1 MKNLLII
8 FFLFGLLALNNCTK
22 NEKIET
28 ENIGVSQ
35 VEEQMIKA
43 YQEGMIAFKDQYFIE
58 AAKKFNEA
66 EILFPQSDWA
76 PRSAL
81 MAAYAYYYDDYN
93 NRAISELLNFF
104 KKYPNDPNLSYAHYL
119 LAMSYYNKIV
129 DEKKDLE
136 PLKNSKKQFEY
147 IVENYPNTEFSLDS
161 KFKLGLIN
169 EMIASKEMYI
179 ARHYIKKKKWIP
191 AINRLKFIVKEHD
204 NTIFVEEALHRLVE
218 IYYKIGLEE
227 ESRKYAVLL
236 GYNYPESKWYKN
248 TYKVHKKDYKITD
261 IKKENKKSISEKFKS
276 LLNWDG

>member
-1 MKNLLII
+1 MKKLLLI
-8 FFLFGLLALNNCTK
+8 FFLFEFIFLNNCSK
-22 NEKIET
+22 NEKIEIVKVQEDQI
-28 ENIGVSQ
+28 EN
-35 VEEQMIKA
+35 QMIRA
-43 YQEGMIAFKDQYFIE
+43 YQDGMAAFENELYIE

-66 EILFPQSDWA
+66 EILFPQSEWA

-93 NRAISELLNFF
+93 NRAISELNNFF
-104 KKYPNDPNLSYAHYL
+104 KKYPNNKNTSYAHYL

-161 KFKLGLIN
+161 KFKLDLIN

-179 ARHYIKKKKWIP
+179 ARYYIKKQKWIP
-191 AINRLKFIVKEHD
+191 AINRLKFIVTEYD
-204 NTIFVEEALHRLVE
+204 NTIFIKEALHRLVE

-227 ESRKYAVLL
+227 ESKKYAVLL

-248 TYKVHKKDYKITD
+248 SYKVHEKDYKIED
-261 IKKENKKSISEKFKS
+261 IKNENKKSTLKKFKS
-276 LLNWDG
+276 LLD

>member
-276 LLNWDG
+276 LLN